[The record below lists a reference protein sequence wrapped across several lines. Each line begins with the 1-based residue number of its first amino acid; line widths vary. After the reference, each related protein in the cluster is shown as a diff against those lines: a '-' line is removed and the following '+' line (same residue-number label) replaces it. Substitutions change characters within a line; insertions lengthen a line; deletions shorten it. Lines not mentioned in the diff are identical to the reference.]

1 MQLIDSHCHF
11 DFPEFDP
18 DRASLWA
25 RCMASGIS
33 KLVIP
38 SVEPSRCNALFK
50 ITEQLTGIYGAAGLH
65 PWWIATW
72 LKEHID
78 PAKLDEQ
85 LAEFLQLPNCVAV
98 GECGVDG
105 LIDAPLERQQPL
117 FEQQLKLACEY
128 NLPVIVHVRKAHNQV
143 LETLKKYR
151 PSRGGVIHGFSGSAE
166 LGDSYWKMGFRL
178 GIGGTITYVRAHKT
192 RQAVQQLPLEA
203 LLLETDAPDM
213 PLSGK
218 QGKPNSPLYLPEVAE
233 CLAALRGESLENIAQ
248 ITTENSLTLFN
259 FAD

>member
-11 DFPEFDP
+11 DFPEFDT
-18 DRASLWA
+18 DRASLWK
-25 RCMASGIS
+25 RCVESGIS

-38 SVEPSRCNALFK
+38 SVEPSRCAALFE

-65 PWWIATW
+65 PWWVKKW
-72 LKEHID
+72 LKEYAD
-78 PAKLDEQ
+78 PSRLGEQ
-85 LAEFLQLPNCVAV
+85 LATFLQLSNCVAV
-98 GECGVDG
+98 GECGLDG
-105 LIDAPLERQQPL
+105 LIEAPLTEQLPL

-166 LGDSYWKMGFRL
+166 LGENYWKMGFRL
-178 GIGGTITYVRAHKT
+178 GIGGTITYQRAHKT

-218 QGKPNSPLYLPEVAE
+218 QGKPNRPLYLPEVAE
-233 CLAALRGESLENIAQ
+233 CLAALRDESINSIAE
-248 ITTENSLTLFN
+248 ITTQNSRTLFN